1 MTELSDIRSL
11 AVIGLGRS
19 GVAAALLARRRL
31 GVPVTAADDGD
42 ASGLDDLEEARAAGV
57 ELSLGPDARLPAVA
71 DVVVKSPGVPTS
83 NHLVREALRRGLPIW
98 SEVEFAFRFLDNP
111 VIGITGTNGKTT
123 TTELTGAMVRAAGL
137 PCAVAG
143 NVGLA
148 LARLPGEIPT
158 DAIVVAELSSFQLEH
173 IERFRADVGV
183 LLNLTEDHID
193 RHGTFAGYAAAK
205 LRLFENQDAG
215 CVAVLFADDPEVR
228 AVAVPGAGRR
238 AWFGLRQET
247 ASAASA
253 APDCAPAP
261 VLTSAGSP
269 APPPLLAGVD
279 GDLLWL
285 DASLAG
291 AAAGGAVSPRHE
303 STSGAV
309 SPAMFPGDAAAG
321 PAGGRIPLCTIAEL
335 ALKGD
340 HNVANSLAAAAAAA
354 AVGVPAAAIAATL
367 RTFPGVKHRLQV
379 VDEIDGVLYVNDS
392 KATNVD
398 AALKALTAYHGP
410 VFMILGGSLKGAS
423 FDTLAAGT
431 EGRVKQA
438 LLIGQAAPLLEEAF
452 ARRAAEAPKTA
463 TPYLVLDDL
472 AAALRAAAGAA
483 GHGDVVL
490 LSPACASF
498 DQYRNFERRGEDFIE
513 LVAQLKRGGTG
524 GS

>member
-11 AVIGLGRS
+11 AVLGLGRS

-31 GVPVTAADDGD
+31 GVPVTAVDDGA
-42 ASGLDDLEEARAAGV
+42 ASGLEGFDEARAAGV
-57 ELSLGPDARLPAVA
+57 ELSLGAAARLPADA
-71 DVVVKSPGVPTS
+71 DVVVKSPGVPTG
-83 NHLVREALRRGLPIW
+83 NHLVLEALRRGLPIW

-158 DAIVVAELSSFQLEH
+158 GAIVVAELSSFQLEH
-173 IERFRADVGV
+173 IERFRTDVGV

-228 AVAVPGAGRR
+228 AVAVPGTGRR
-238 AWFGLRQET
+238 AWFGLRTQMAAAGT
-247 ASAASA
+247 AVPDPAS
-253 APDCAPAP
+253 PTPM
-261 VLTSAGSP
+261 
-269 APPPLLAGVD
+269 LAGVD

-285 DASLAG
+285 DAGLAG
-291 AAAGGAVSPRHE
+291 AAARGAVSPGRE
-303 STSGAV
+303 ATTGAV
-309 SPAMFPGDAAAG
+309 PAATSRGDAAAG
-321 PAGGRIPLCTIAEL
+321 PAGRRTPLCTIAEL

-354 AVGVPAAAIAATL
+354 AIGVPIAAIAATL
-367 RTFPGVKHRLQV
+367 RAFPGVRHRLQV

-410 VFMILGGSLKGAS
+410 VYMILGGSLKGAS
-423 FDTLAAGT
+423 FDALAAGT

-452 ARRAAEAPKTA
+452 ARRAAEAPQTA

-472 AAALRAAAGAA
+472 AAALRAAAAVA
-483 GHGDVVL
+483 GRGDVVL

-498 DQYRNFERRGEDFIE
+498 DQYRNFEHRGEDFIE
-513 LVAQLKRGGTG
+513 LVAQLKRGGAG